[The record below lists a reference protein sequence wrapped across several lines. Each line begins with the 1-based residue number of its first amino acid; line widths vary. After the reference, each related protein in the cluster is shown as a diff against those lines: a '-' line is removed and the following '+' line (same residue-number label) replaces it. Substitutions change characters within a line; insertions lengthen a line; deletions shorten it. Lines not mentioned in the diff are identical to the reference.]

1 MNKTLFTT
9 ATFAILL
16 AGCNAQPSGTATETQ
31 GMHTMPNGHMMH
43 DSSMTMGDMVDMLKG
58 KTGDELDKA
67 FLLGMIPHHQGA
79 VDMAKLVLENAKHEE
94 IRQMAKDI
102 IETQQ
107 REIDMM
113 KQWQQE
119 WGYVE

>member
-1 MNKTLFTT
+1 
-9 ATFAILL
+9 
-16 AGCNAQPSGTATETQ
+16 
-31 GMHTMPNGHMMH
+31 MHTMPNGHMMH

-119 WGYVE
+119 WGYVQ